1 MRYKINHL
9 AVWILIVTQVGLGAL
24 WYSPLA
30 FGVEWMGFLNLAE
43 TDMDQSNVVPILI
56 AVAGTVLFT
65 YFFAWLLLHL
75 DVAYLSEAVKV
86 GFLLW
91 LCVVLTEHATHYAF
105 QGVHFGV
112 LLIDMGKT
120 LVGILISA
128 IVLVSWRKRAS

>member
-1 MRYKINHL
+1 MRYKINHP
-9 AVWILIVTQVGLGAL
+9 AVWILVVAQIGLGVL

-30 FGVEWMGFLNLAE
+30 FGSEWMSFLNL
-43 TDMDQSNVVPILI
+43 TQPDTFQVNMIRGLI
-56 AVAGTVLFT
+56 TIVGTVLLT

-75 DVAYLSEAVKV
+75 EVAYLSEAVKV

-91 LCVVLTEHATHYAF
+91 LCVVVTEHAAHYAA